1 MKIVVCILG
10 LPFVEELKMPATI
23 IEEIVVKEFR
33 GLCLTCLHVATCS
46 YFKRQSNKIVIQ
58 CELFEVDDEV
68 ALAQHSPAG
77 LCKSCDL
84 AADCRLPGR
93 RMGIWHCNEFR

>member
-1 MKIVVCILG
+1 MR
-10 LPFVEELKMPATI
+10 PTI

-33 GLCLTCLHVATCS
+33 GLCVTCLHGPSCS
-46 YFKRQSNKIVIQ
+46 YLKRKSDKIVIQ
-58 CELFEVDDEV
+58 CELFEADDEV
-68 ALAQHSPAG
+68 VVTTHTPAG

-93 RMGIWHCNEFR
+93 KIGIWHCNEFR